1 MDPTKAAVASGVV
14 ALAVGTGYGVST
26 LFNNVMPD
34 YSARQ
39 KPDPSDGK
47 YVSNYPDYFVNADDN
62 SNDPWWDWV
71 YKERYQLDVSLSSP
85 IKPIAKFESLKSGFE
100 IKGICKSS
108 YAENAS
114 GGKIKQEI
122 SAGGDG
128 KNEYLEANVWRY
140 CTAVNKKP
148 TDIPDAGS
156 TESYNSGTYG
166 AENKGKLAAIND
178 VSNDS
183 FWKEQQRLFFKG
195 SGGRSGSQ
203 TTEENV
209 FKNLW
214 DTKKGNLKDTCKL
227 AYETTKKE
235 NDTNF
240 KKDLFKFCSLK
251 GTES

>member
-14 ALAVGTGYGVST
+14 VLAVGTGYGVSA
-26 LFNNVMPD
+26 LLNNGMPD

-71 YKERYQLDVSLSSP
+71 YKERYSAQAQISP
-85 IKPIAKFESLKSGFE
+85 GKMFEGV
-100 IKGICKSS
+100 
-108 YAENAS
+108 AS
-114 GGKIKQEI
+114 GSEGENSVKAKCKDAYDKENGEI
-122 SAGGDG
+122 SIPVAEEGSKYSEVDI
-128 KNEYLEANVWRY
+128 WRY
-140 CTAVNKKP
+140 CSAVSKKP
-148 TDIPDAGS
+148 MGIS
-156 TESYNSGTYG
+156 SSEKYNEGTYG
-166 AENKGKLAAIND
+166 KENEGKLVAIND

-183 FWKEQQRLFFKG
+183 FWQEQQRLFFK
-195 SGGRSGSQ
+195 SGEGRSGSQ
-203 TTEENV
+203 ATEGNI

-214 DTKKGNLKDTCKL
+214 DSKKGNLKDTCKL
-227 AYETTKKE
+227 AYETEKKTDDSAE
-235 NDTNF
+235 SF